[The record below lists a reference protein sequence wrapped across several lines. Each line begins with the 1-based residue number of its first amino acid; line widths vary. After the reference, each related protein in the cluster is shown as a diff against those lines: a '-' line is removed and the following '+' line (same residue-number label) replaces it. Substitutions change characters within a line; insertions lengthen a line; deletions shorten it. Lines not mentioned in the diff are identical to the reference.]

1 MLAPQSVENGQTD
14 GGFDV
19 VDILGA
25 SGQAGFKNVVSHIH
39 MQGQPVGNQKPLT
52 YSKIQREL
60 VLVGK
65 FHIAHAD
72 RHVQCRIERAP
83 ASEKNLA
90 GKYVVAYVQVVIREV
105 SPRVADNRNVRE
117 NILETGGACLGS
129 RQKCFHENIFRH
141 VVRSTHAVDR
151 IGAKVLDAQRA
162 VVAAQFEVFGLDM
175 RGFDHA
181 PGDLR
186 LDDGRFSL
194 RLFGNDLGRRLVA
207 TV

>member
-39 MQGQPVGNQKPLT
+39 MQGQPVGYQKPLT
-52 YSKIQREL
+52 HSKVQREL

-72 RHVQCRIERAP
+72 RHVQGRIERASAP
-83 ASEKNLA
+83 EKNLA

-105 SPRVADNRNVRE
+105 SPRVADNRNIRE
-117 NILETGGACLGS
+117 NILETGGAGLGS
-129 RQKCFHENIFRH
+129 RQKSFQENILGP
-141 VVRSTHAVDR
+141 VVRGAHAVNR
-151 IGAKVLDAQRA
+151 VGAEILNAQRS
-162 VVAAQFEVFGLDM
+162 VVAAQFEVLGLDV
-175 RGFDHA
+175 RGFDDA
-181 PGDLR
+181 PGD
-186 LDDGRFSL
+186 
-194 RLFGNDLGRRLVA
+194 
-207 TV
+207 